1 MGDICYFIFFSVDD
15 FFFFFF
21 FFDFFFFLIG
31 WLVGGWVCRV
41 IQSLFAFA
49 FIFLFVVCV
58 FSLSINLYSD
68 DNNID
73 NSEYNDG
80 NVDNLNN
87 HYFTSI

>member
-1 MGDICYFIFFSVDD
+1 MI

-21 FFDFFFFLIG
+21 SVDHFFFFDFDFDFDFFIIG